1 MREIQRIIILF
12 NLQRSHWIKEQA
24 GQLTGL
30 SETGQLLAD
39 SFRIDGSHTDGVL
52 RVRGQLGKQDVG
64 FPPTDLGL
72 IMGKEKKPC
81 GWLLYCSSIVIW
93 AGSVFLLFS
102 LEPNITKATTAPAL
116 KTSLQQR
123 CHLINEG
130 KKKLE

>member
-1 MREIQRIIILF
+1 MREIQRIITLF
-12 NLQRSHWIKEQA
+12 NHQRSHWIHEQA

-72 IMGKEKKPC
+72 IMEKEKKN
-81 GWLLYCSSIVIW
+81 V
-93 AGSVFLLFS
+93 V
-102 LEPNITKATTAPAL
+102 
-116 KTSLQQR
+116 
-123 CHLINEG
+123 
-130 KKKLE
+130 